1 MATLL
6 DGRAL
11 AASLRHELKAKV
23 AALNHTPR
31 LGVVLVGND
40 PASHL
45 YVSLKEQAAAEV
57 GIAVEKVLLLET
69 ANTSEVVQQVTAFNE
84 RADVHSILIQLPLP
98 PQVDEAVVITTL
110 DPTKDADGF
119 HPDNLARFLAGQPA
133 TTPGV
138 AEGIMRLIDLAGCN
152 LTGKNAVLVVNSHE
166 FAQPLVK
173 LLKDRGVRTSVITQ
187 PDTATLRAADII
199 VVAVGHPGLL
209 HSEQVK
215 DGAIVIDVGT
225 TKVGERL
232 LGDAAPEL
240 YNRNIFITPVPG
252 GVGPMTIAMLL
263 TNVYQL
269 AAHAAKQRS

>member
-11 AASLRHELKAKV
+11 AARLRHELKIKV
-23 AALNHTPR
+23 AALNLTPR

-57 GIAVEKVLLLET
+57 GIAVEKILLPEQS
-69 ANTSEVVQQVTAFNE
+69 NTREVIQQVTAFNQ
-84 RADVHSILIQLPLP
+84 RADIQGILIQLPLP
-98 PQVDEAVVITTL
+98 AQIDEATVIGAL
-110 DPTKDADGF
+110 DPAKDADGF
-119 HPDNLARFLAGQPA
+119 HPQNLARFLASQPA
-133 TTPGV
+133 ITPGV
-138 AEGIMRLIDLAGCN
+138 AAGIMQLIDLAGCN
-152 LTGKNAVLVVNSHE
+152 LTGKNAVLVVNSQE

-173 LLKDRGVRTSVITQ
+173 LLTDREVHTLVMAQ
-187 PDTATLRAADII
+187 PDTATLRRADII
-199 VVAVGHPGLL
+199 VVAVGRPSLL
-209 HSEQVK
+209 LSEQVK

-232 LGDAAPEL
+232 LGDASPEL
-240 YNRNIFITPVPG
+240 YDRNIYLTPVPG
-252 GVGPMTIAMLL
+252 GVGPMTVAMLL

-269 AAHAAKQRS
+269 VVQHRQS